1 MYGLSKYIIAPMTTA
16 LTESRH
22 DFAQHTQDQLTELNR
37 RLGGIVS
44 VDPAT
49 KVKATTDPDA
59 PDDISEADSDPTELF
74 HRDIGTQTT
83 PTLSRRPSI
92 NDSNAEDPGSVT
104 AHQNRLK
111 VLTSHLRELEATR
124 SNDSS
129 SSMSLRTQVADLT
142 SYLTEMSYQSSY
154 SYSGMSGLYG
164 ASSYGTS
171 KTKDGKEDQVEVLRA
186 DIRAVKG
193 VLLSARNFPAGGVR
207 PVGRIV
213 S

>member
-1 MYGLSKYIIAPMTTA
+1 MTSA

-22 DFAQHTQDQLTELNR
+22 DFAQHTQEQLTELNR
-37 RLGGIVS
+37 RLGDIVS

-49 KVKATTDPDA
+49 KVKPTTDADIQ
-59 PDDISEADSDPTELF
+59 DDISEADSDPTELF

-92 NDSNAEDPGSVT
+92 AANTEDLGSVT
-104 AHQNRLK
+104 AHQTRLK
-111 VLTSHLRELEATR
+111 VLTSHLRELEASR
-124 SNDSS
+124 NNDSAS
-129 SSMSLRTQVADLT
+129 SVSLRTKVADLS
-142 SYLTEMSYQSSY
+142 SYLTEMSYQSTY

-164 ASSYGTS
+164 SSYGMGKS
-171 KTKDGKEDQVEVLRA
+171 KDGKEDQVEVLRA

-207 PVGRIV
+207 GVGRV
-213 S
+213 RT